1 MTTGTSGW
9 EYIGSQGFTPGSVDD
24 IRLALDSNDAPWV
37 VYQNGGN
44 LWVMKYTGVG
54 TTGWEYAGGSSAIVS
69 SAYYISIAIDS
80 NDVVYIAFKDN
91 ANGSKVTIMKHSG
104 ALADPWQTVGTVGF
118 STCSSGAYYPDITIN
133 QDDVP
138 YVVFQSYCDDGAVV
152 MKYTGEGT
160 TGWETVGEAGF
171 SGGGILYPVIKFN
184 HDDTPFVAF
193 IASSG
198 RSPYVMRYEDHP
210 TITETDVT
218 MSEDGDPIPFDLSL
232 RGYDKD
238 NDALT
243 WAIAEQSAHGTSA
256 IESVLGSTGVVTATF
271 AYTPTANYNGKDSFV
286 VQLDD
291 GTDTVTATVNIT
303 IDPVNDAPI
312 AKFADQT
319 VAENETVTL
328 DGTFS
333 TDVDGADIVEYYW
346 EQTGGTTVSFT
357 DNISQTTFIAPA
369 ATDTLT
375 FTLTVTDTG
384 GLSDT
389 HTGTVWV
396 VEGDSST
403 SIPPDS
409 ETSFTPEGVS
419 FTLSIPSGG
428 VSQPTSVVYTES
440 ISGYSPPP
448 DQQFFDDPFA
458 LTAYVNG
465 EEQSD
470 FTFDTPATI
479 TLSYS
484 DSEMY
489 GMLESTMNLQY
500 WNGSDWSSEGITFV
514 SQDTANNQ
522 ITFTLAHLTDF
533 AYMAEEA
540 YMIHLPI
547 VVAK

>member
-1 MTTGTSGW
+1 
-9 EYIGSQGFTPGSVDD
+9 
-24 IRLALDSNDAPWV
+24 
-37 VYQNGGN
+37 
-44 LWVMKYTGVG
+44 
-54 TTGWEYAGGSSAIVS
+54 
-69 SAYYISIAIDS
+69 
-80 NDVVYIAFKDN
+80 
-91 ANGSKVTIMKHSG
+91 
-104 ALADPWQTVGTVGF
+104 
-118 STCSSGAYYPDITIN
+118 
-133 QDDVP
+133 
-138 YVVFQSYCDDGAVV
+138 